1 MNEQNQLNEIK
12 RATPVRIEGPK
23 RQTSGK
29 KGENTAFIAGVWLN
43 SRRDTDDII
52 HYRDFANRYHIGVCL
67 TNPTGRLLAGY
78 FKTGCMA
85 CLCHEFN
92 HRLCGGRY

>member
-29 KGENTAFIAGVWLN
+29 KAKT
-43 SRRDTDDII
+43 
-52 HYRDFANRYHIGVCL
+52 
-67 TNPTGRLLAGY
+67 PRL
-78 FKTGCMA
+78 
-85 CLCHEFN
+85 
-92 HRLCGGRY
+92 